1 MLCCAEA
8 FKNYFM
14 YTFKL
19 SSTACSNILHNA
31 PLSASMESGLF
42 FLQQFYGQKHK
53 YELEFLLKC
62 YFGKCT
68 CGEQIFKAAVSTTLQ
83 MN

>member
-1 MLCCAEA
+1 MLQHFTQC
-8 FKNYFM
+8 
-14 YTFKL
+14 TFKCKYGEW
-19 SSTACSNILHNA
+19 S
-31 PLSASMESGLF
+31 F